1 MAQVGLTQAVDA
13 LWDSRGQLSLSGKAR
28 TGVFPR
34 VRLKLRDSR
43 RDPTGT
49 TQDTGENDLKFLKR
63 FRRGLVN
70 SFGKAKDQALVL
82 SPVGCQ
88 DRKSTRLNSSHL
100 GISYAVFC

>member
-1 MAQVGLTQAVDA
+1 MAQVGLTQAVGA

-43 RDPTGT
+43 RDPTDT
-49 TQDTGENDLKFLKR
+49 TQDAGANDLKFLKR
-63 FRRGLVN
+63 LRRGLVN
-70 SFGKAKDQALVL
+70 SFGKAKDQALLL

-88 DRKSTRLNSSHL
+88 CKMPAFAHSWS
-100 GISYAVFC
+100 G